1 MQKTMQKNIMQRKNI
16 LSGKHFRLAAFAG
29 CLLLANSAHAEIN
42 ITGLANS
49 CNNCH
54 GINGVSV
61 GPNMPS
67 IGGLPEGYLKS
78 LMLEWKAG
86 TRYSATM
93 GRLIKGYSDEEIS
106 ALATYFAKQPWVPA
120 KQKTDAK
127 LVKIGKQVT
136 AKCAAC
142 HGDTG
147 KSSDADTPNL
157 NGQWSQ
163 YLQMEAIK
171 YRDDN
176 TAMPNKQMVKAAK
189 KLSDEEIKA
198 VSEFYASQKK

>member
-1 MQKTMQKNIMQRKNI
+1 MQKIVLLT
-16 LSGKHFRLAAFAG
+16 AFAS
-29 CLLLANSAHAEIN
+29 CLLVANSAQAEVN

-54 GINGVSV
+54 GVNGVSV

-67 IGGLPEGYLKS
+67 IGGLPEAYLNS
-78 LMLEWKAG
+78 IMTEWKSG

-93 GRLIKGYSDEEIS
+93 GRLVKGYSDEEIA
-106 ALATYFAKQPWVPA
+106 ALAAYFSKQPWVPA

-127 LVKIGKQVT
+127 QVKLGKKVT
-136 AKCAAC
+136 EKCAGC

-147 KSSDADTPNL
+147 KSPDAETPNL
-157 NGQWSQ
+157 NGQWSG
-163 YLQMEAIK
+163 YLQMEAMK

-198 VSEFYASQKK
+198 VAEFYASQKK